1 VQIFLERYVKE
12 HDALSF
18 CFIVNFLTGFSEP
31 LDLVRVDTPPTFGAK
46 AVLMA
51 GVQEPD
57 PELNLLAI
65 FIVYREHIVE
75 SVGDTWCRGLC
86 HAVLEAAIQLR
97 KLVSA
102 KLPLA
107 VMIPRSECP

>member
-1 VQIFLERYVKE
+1 MKE

-18 CFIVNFLTGFSEP
+18 CFIIDFLAGLSKP
-31 LDLVRVDTPPTFGAK
+31 LDLVRVNTSPTFGAK

-57 PELNLLAI
+57 PELHLLAI

-75 SVGDTWCRGLC
+75 SV
-86 HAVLEAAIQLR
+86 
-97 KLVSA
+97 
-102 KLPLA
+102 
-107 VMIPRSECP
+107 